1 MNKIKCGLKNVHY
14 AKITEQS
21 DGSITYAA
29 PKRIPGAVSISLKG
43 KTETTKIAAD
53 DDPSYYIAEDNQG
66 YEGDL
71 EIQIVPDHFK
81 KDILGFTEDSQG
93 VLTEN
98 KDAETENFAL
108 MFEFAGDKKKIRHLM
123 YNCHA
128 TKPDIES
135 STKGD
140 KVESQTDKLALTC
153 SPAKDTGNV
162 KSRVMEGQAPY
173 ANWYSAVY
181 NGTAGVQ
188 ISPNDVVFDK
198 KTANQNDIIINII
211 PSASE
216 TLSKITNGDTTLT
229 TTTHYTNSS
238 NVVTLKKAYLATLPV
253 GVTELVFTFSDNSTR
268 TLEVTVINS

>member
-14 AKITEQS
+14 ATITEQS

-29 PKRIPGAVSISLKG
+29 PKQIPGAVSISLKG

-53 DDPSYYIAEDNQG
+53 DDPSYHIVEDNQG

-71 EIQIVPDHFK
+71 EIQIVPDCFK
-81 KDILGFTEDSQG
+81 KEVLGFEEDAQG

-98 KDAETENFAL
+98 KDATTKNFAL
-108 MFEFAGDKKKIRHLM
+108 LYEFSGDEKKTRHVM

-140 KVESQTDKLALTC
+140 KVESQTDKLTLTC

-173 ANWYSAVY
+173 ANWYTAVY
-181 NGTAGVQ
+181 NGKTGVQ
-188 ISPNDVVFDK
+188 ISPDDVVFDK
-198 KTANQNDIIINII
+198 KTANQNDIVINII
-211 PSASE
+211 PSATE
-216 TLSKITNGDTTLT
+216 TLSKITNGGTTLT
-229 TTTHYTNSS
+229 TTTHYTNSG
-238 NVVTLKKAYLATLPV
+238 NVVTLKKTYLATLPV
-253 GVTELVFTFSDNSTR
+253 GITELVFTFSDDTTR
-268 TLEVTVINS
+268 TLEITVINS